1 MEAAVEGEE
10 QRRRKKNHITE
21 KIKVLVVRMTRPS
34 FERDGKTPKKR
45 GGKEVMEDAGFVVFM
60 LVMDPF
66 YSMGRAFRELI
77 EMSGEHRAS
86 AMGTGNRDAM
96 EGGRAYDDDGAGGGD
111 GGGASRGKGG
121 KGRGRPAGP
130 GPSRLVQVFPW
141 LVDDEHANNMLLKVG
156 RGKIKNCASCIFFF
170 FFF

>member
-1 MEAAVEGEE
+1 MQ

-45 GGKEVMEDAGFVVFM
+45 GGKDVMEDAGFVVFM

-96 EGGRAYDDDGAGGGD
+96 EGGRAYDDDNGGGGGD

-121 KGRGRPAGP
+121 KGRGRPAGA

-141 LVDDEHANNMLLKVG
+141 LVDDEHANNMLLKVCA
-156 RGKIKNCASCIFFF
+156 GKSKKNVIAVFF
-170 FFF
+170 